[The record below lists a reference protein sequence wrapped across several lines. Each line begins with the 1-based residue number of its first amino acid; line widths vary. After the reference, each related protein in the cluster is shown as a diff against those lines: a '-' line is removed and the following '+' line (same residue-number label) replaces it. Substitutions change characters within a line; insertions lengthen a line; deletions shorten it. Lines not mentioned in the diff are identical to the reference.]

1 MVITVQRTHSSG
13 VAVIHEA
20 YMQQGSYQIPLVRET
35 PPSVFAKC
43 VEYGHTV
50 VTSQWLDINLF
61 TDAVLLATA
70 RYAGPVLVTERDL
83 NGYSVEGVGMVW
95 HLGGDE
101 GEGPADLETPVT
113 FTAATATT
121 VLAAAG
127 LLPPAVTAGTIT
139 TTGINTYSGYHG
151 FESPL
156 DAVRTY
162 CKTVGGHF
170 RVSPAGVLDFSAID
184 ATSGNPYMV
193 APTVVVLREGFGSDP
208 AYQGVP
214 VSSAVTRRDVTRYR
228 TRVALI
234 QEQDDAPSYY
244 ALVSGSTRA
253 AVYKDIHG
261 NNLDR
266 TIWLGRPA
274 SQDVDLDQLL
284 GTELDERD
292 IDDVQEVDT
301 DQYEIVGGD
310 FKIGD
315 LFYIY
320 DPPTGFIDLANEIEF
335 RGSII
340 WPKKT
345 RLLQASWPLA
355 DGMGVYYRNADGVY
369 TDLTR
374 WIRWEA

>member
-1 MVITVQRTHSSG
+1 M
-13 VAVIHEA
+13 IHET
-20 YMQQGSYQIPLVRET
+20 YMQQGSFQVPLIRET
-35 PPSVFAKC
+35 PPSVFSTC
-43 VEYGHTV
+43 VEFGHV
-50 VTSQWLDINLF
+50 VVAGQYLDPALF
-61 TDAVLLATA
+61 ADADLLSVA
-70 RYAGPVLVTERDL
+70 RYAGPLLETRRTLD
-83 NGYSVEGVGMVW
+83 GYELAGASMVW
-95 HLGGDE
+95 HLGGPD
-101 GEGPADLETPVT
+101 GEGPSDLETPVT
-113 FTAATATT
+113 FSAAAATV

-127 LLPPAVTAGTIT
+127 LLPVSVTAGTIT

-156 DAVRTY
+156 DAIRTY
-162 CKTVGGHF
+162 CKPVGGHF
-170 RVSPAGVLDFSAID
+170 RINPDGTLDFSAID
-184 ATSGNPYMV
+184 ATSGNPYVV
-193 APTVVVLREGFGSDP
+193 APTVVVVREDWGSDP

-214 VSSAVTRRDVTRYR
+214 VKGAETRRDATQFR
-228 TRVALI
+228 TRIALI
-234 QEQDDAPSYY
+234 QEQDTAPGYY
-244 ALVSGSTRA
+244 TLVSGSTRA

-261 NNLDR
+261 TNLDR
-266 TIWLGRPA
+266 TVWIDRSP
-274 SQDVDLDQLL
+274 SQDVDLDELL
-284 GTELDERD
+284 TTELDERD

-310 FKIGD
+310 FKVGD

-320 DPPTGFIDLANEIEF
+320 DPPTGFIDTANEIEF

-355 DGMGVYYRNADGVY
+355 DGMGVYYRDSVGVY